1 MDFSVSHQ
9 TTRSAEGCSFSC
21 NFDFDFLRIAAA
33 LVNFEGLTVYHPFLC
48 KCKEVVAELD
58 QLLSHAI
65 ELDVL
70 ILLWGMPCN
79 AE

>member
-1 MDFSVSHQ
+1 MGISVSHQ

-21 NFDFDFLRIAAA
+21 NFGFHALRIAAA
-33 LVNFEGLTVYHPFLC
+33 LVNFEGLTVYHPFFC

-65 ELDVL
+65 ELGVL
-70 ILLWGMPCN
+70 FLLWGMPCN

>member
-1 MDFSVSHQ
+1 MEFSVSHQ

-21 NFDFDFLRIAAA
+21 NFDFDSLRITAA
-33 LVNFEGLTVYHPFLC
+33 LVNFEGLTVYHPLC
-48 KCKEVVAELD
+48 KCKEIVAELD